1 MEFRLGM
8 GFMRRTPPTGKLEHR
23 SHEPLFRKLLEII
36 LACGR
41 FMDGRKRCQEGG
53 KTRAC
58 ICAVGASGV
67 GRASTRPCRAK
78 TPVGRTRGLG
88 CPVNRR
94 VGRRP
99 PVGLSKRNPK
109 SDRKINRRNIRN
121 GIRFSAINFSAVRP
135 CLSMN
140 LPMVAA
146 DVRRTPPTEKLEH
159 RSHEPLFRKLL
170 EIILACGRFMDRR
183 STLRITSFRLLTS
196 AATLLGVQSAN
207 LGSGNSHFGPP
218 PQGDNS
224 PKDSRFE
231 PLNRSR
237 RSKEAETRD
246 SQRSPPP
253 HVGGYHGEDA
263 PKN

>member
-1 MEFRLGM
+1 MVAADV
-8 GFMRRTPPTGKLEHR
+8 RRTPPTGKLEHR
-23 SHEPLFRKLLEII
+23 SHEPLFRKLWEII

-67 GRASTRPCRAK
+67 GRASTRACRAK

-109 SDRKINRRNIRN
+109 SDRKINRRNIRK

-159 RSHEPLFRKLL
+159 RSHEPLFRKLW

-183 STLRITSFRLLTS
+183 IIGHPPVAGDTRSTSLTKTLEPPRPEPVQFRNAVFPAREMRCIPKLWMTAGAGAGARSVPERS
-196 AATLLGVQSAN
+196 AAGRMR
-207 LGSGNSHFGPP
+207 H
-218 PQGDNS
+218 
-224 PKDSRFE
+224 R
-231 PLNRSR
+231 
-237 RSKEAETRD
+237 
-246 SQRSPPP
+246 
-253 HVGGYHGEDA
+253 
-263 PKN
+263 